1 MALVKTLSAR
11 KKQGTVVDAAD
22 LPPEILYGRRGRK
35 AAEETR
41 AASAETDIRTSF
53 QDLEKP
59 MVLQALALSEWDK
72 ELAAELLNIDVPALE
87 ELMRRNK
94 IEQ

>member
-1 MALVKTLSAR
+1 VKTLSTR

-22 LPPEILYGRRGRK
+22 LPTEILYGRRGRK
-35 AAEETR
+35 AEEAKK
-41 AASAETDIRTSF
+41 AASAETEIRDSI
-53 QDLEKP
+53 QELEKP
-59 MVLQALALSEWDK
+59 MVLQALALAEWDK
-72 ELAAELLNIDVPALE
+72 DRAAELLNIDVSALE

>member
-1 MALVKTLSAR
+1 V
-11 KKQGTVVDAAD
+11 
-22 LPPEILYGRRGRK
+22 
-35 AAEETR
+35 EEPR
-41 AASAETDIRTSF
+41 AAREEPGTRTSI

-72 ELAAELLNIDVPALE
+72 QRAAELLNIDVPALE

-94 IEQ
+94 IGQ